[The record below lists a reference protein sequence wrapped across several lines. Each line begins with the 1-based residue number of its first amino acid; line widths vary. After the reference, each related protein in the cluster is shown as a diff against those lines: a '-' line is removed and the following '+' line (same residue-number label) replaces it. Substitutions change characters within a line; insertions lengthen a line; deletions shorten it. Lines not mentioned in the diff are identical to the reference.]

1 MLESRVAAARK
12 SVSAKSVTQLYY
24 CNRLRWPDVLRISF
38 KYYLEGYT
46 NRRHISVYRKLW
58 IRKRRY
64 TRIPLVET

>member
-1 MLESRVAAARK
+1 
-12 SVSAKSVTQLYY
+12 
-24 CNRLRWPDVLRISF
+24 LRWPDVLRISF